1 MRSSTRAPARTTRL
15 EAARR
20 RREKRGFDQ
29 PTAREAGS
37 GVNGCI
43 FLGIHCYTL
52 GAHRM
57 HVSTREE
64 HSLRALPPLSA
75 ILTVAGPTGA
85 CTSRHKI
92 YIAYDAPP
100 KSQVK
105 SSCGMASAGACT
117 GRMDRTSVVWFLNL
131 NLTRISIVRRARC
144 RGRSCAIL

>member
-75 ILTVAGPTGA
+75 ILTVVGPTGA
-85 CTSRHKI
+85 CTSGRRHKI
-92 YIAYDAPP
+92 YIGTMPP
-100 KSQVK
+100 AAKSQRKFQVFL
-105 SSCGMASAGACT
+105 CALWVV
-117 GRMDRTSVVWFLNL
+117 RRTS
-131 NLTRISIVRRARC
+131 IQKHRRGAGSRQP
-144 RGRSCAIL
+144 GNWSPGHTNT